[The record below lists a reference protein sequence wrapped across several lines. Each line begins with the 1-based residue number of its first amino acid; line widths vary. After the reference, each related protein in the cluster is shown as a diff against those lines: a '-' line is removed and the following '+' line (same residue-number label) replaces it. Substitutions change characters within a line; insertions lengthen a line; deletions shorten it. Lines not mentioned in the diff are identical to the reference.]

1 MKVIRTDVDAR
12 TTDGASAGH
21 AEVLV
26 SYSRVAFDRSGHHD
40 LVSAL
45 FRDSETAVERH
56 GLTVCAQIIV
66 VVREIIRRIA
76 HDKVCGSARHVPK
89 GMQVIIDG
97 RVPEDSGVSEVGIVG
112 WRPELVT
119 EGCRVGRR
127 ATVDQYRSVQR
138 HRALHIEK

>member
-1 MKVIRTDVDAR
+1 MDRRTA
-12 TTDGASAGH
+12 DGASAGH

-26 SYSRVAFDRSGHHD
+26 SYSRIAFDRSGNHD
-40 LVSAL
+40 LVNAL

-76 HDKVCGSARHVPK
+76 HDKVCGSARHVPR
-89 GMQVIIDG
+89 GMQVTIDG
-97 RVPEDSGVSEVGIVG
+97 RVPEDSGVSGVGIVG
-112 WRPELVT
+112 WRPKLIT